1 MIFSLPF
8 AFVENKI
15 KKVKQMTKK
24 EFKRHYSRLCFE
36 AALKSALYGLVIGF
50 AANFLFAAIEWL
62 FGFGSFWIAICVFAG
77 TALVSGT
84 LAYFLKLKPDLKETA
99 RRIDRFGLDE
109 RMITMLEYEND
120 DSYIASLQRENAR
133 AHYERVK
140 DKKLKLRLSSALI
153 VIAVVA
159 TLLGS
164 SMTTVV
170 ALADSGIIPDG
181 STLINPEDPY
191 EDYIPVSYIVEEG
204 GYISGG
210 EEEQLVSPGGDA
222 DPVVAIPE
230 EGWMFVGWDDE
241 STDPSRHDKNITEP
255 MEFIAIFEQLEEDE
269 NGEMG
274 GSEGPN
280 SEGEEGDSA
289 DDQPS
294 QDGSESSKGE
304 SGENGE
310 QSDDKENSEGENDGN
325 QDSDDRGEGS
335 GNNNDEGNGAGGKWE
350 ETNMIYDGKTY
361 YKDTLDYYYEY
372 SQQIFEEHGE
382 IPPELREFF
391 ELYYDSI

>member
-1 MIFSLPF
+1 MMKNEL
-8 AFVENKI
+8 
-15 KKVKQMTKK
+15 KK
-24 EFKRHYSRLCFE
+24 HYLRLCFE
-36 AALKSALYGLVIGF
+36 AALKSALFGLTVGF
-50 AANFLFAAIEWL
+50 AANFLFGALEWL
-62 FGFGSFWIAICVFAG
+62 FGFGSFWIAIYVFAG
-77 TALVSGT
+77 VALVSSALT
-84 LAYFLKLKPDLKETA
+84 YFLKLKPDIKETA

-109 RMITMLEYEND
+109 RMITMLELEND
-120 DSYIASLQRENAR
+120 GSYIASLQRENAK

-140 DKKLKLRLSSALI
+140 DKRLKLRLSSALI
-153 VIAVVA
+153 IIAIIA

-170 ALADSGIIPDG
+170 ALANSGIIPDG

-210 EEEQLVSPGGDA
+210 EEEQLVSPGGNA

-230 EGWMFVGWDDE
+230 DGWLFVGWDDE
-241 STDPSRHDKNITEP
+241 FTDPSRHDKNITEP
-255 MEFIAIFEQLEEDE
+255 MEFVAIFEQIEEED
-269 NGEMG
+269 GDMG
-274 GSEGPN
+274 DSEGPSN
-280 SEGEEGDSA
+280 EGEEGDSA

-310 QSDDKENSEGENDGN
+310 QGDKENSEGENNGN

-335 GNNNDEGNGAGGKWE
+335 GNNNEEGNGAGGKWE

-361 YKDTLDYYYEY
+361 YKDTLEYYYEY
-372 SQQIFEEHGE
+372 SQQIFEEYGE